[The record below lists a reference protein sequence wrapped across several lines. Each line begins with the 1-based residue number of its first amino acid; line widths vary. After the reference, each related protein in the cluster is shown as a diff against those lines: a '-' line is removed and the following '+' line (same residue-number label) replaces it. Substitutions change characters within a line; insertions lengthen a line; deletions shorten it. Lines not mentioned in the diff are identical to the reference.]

1 MASGAASPALR
12 LSALHV
18 AGALSQPPPP
28 RARRPRVYQNNLMR
42 IQGHDA
48 LIRRFGL
55 LPRATTEVQPAVDAA
70 LAAQPPAGSR
80 CRLQQPAA
88 LLPPDP
94 PVSFRC
100 GW

>member
-1 MASGAASPALR
+1 MASGAASLALR

-18 AGALSQPPPP
+18 AGAPSQPRPC
-28 RARRPRVYQNNLMR
+28 ARLPRVYQNNLMC